1 MYTIPN
7 KLLSP
12 GVTNAKTAKN
22 NIETYILY
30 IAPAR
35 QNSKGVNLCPK
46 AAGCEAACLYTAGR
60 GKFSNV
66 QSARINKAN
75 YFVYDKEKFIL
86 QLAGELVKINKRATK
101 DGKQIAVRLN
111 GTSDLD
117 FIYLLQKYAGLDPF
131 SLSGLIYY
139 DYTKIPGKVK
149 KYLNEPRYSLTF
161 SRDETNEN
169 EARELLKLGANVSV
183 VINGPAPFTYLG
195 APVVDGDKSDI
206 VMLYNTGAVL
216 ALKAKGE
223 AKKDT
228 TGFVVHT
235 NEQTPARFTYAQFL
249 EIEAKQKAGRSL
261 DQLSPNEYT
270 ALKNERF
277 LNQLR

>member
-1 MYTIPN
+1 MYTIPK

-12 GVTNAKTAKN
+12 GATNAKTAKN
-22 NIETYILY
+22 SLKTFILY
-30 IAPAR
+30 LAPAR
-35 QNSKGVNLCPK
+35 QNDKGVNLCPK

-66 QSARINKAN
+66 QKARINKSN
-75 YFVYDKEKFIL
+75 YFVYNKPGFIN
-86 QLAGELVKINKRATK
+86 QLASELIKINIKAQK
-101 DGKQIAVRLN
+101 DGEQIAVRLN
-111 GTSDLD
+111 GTSDID
-117 FIYLLQKYAGLDPF
+117 FIYLLKKYAGLDPF
-131 SLSGLIYY
+131 SLKSLVYY

-149 KYLNEPRYSLTF
+149 KYINEPQYSLTF
-161 SRDETNEN
+161 SRDETNEK
-169 EARELLKLGANVSV
+169 EARELLKLGANISV
-183 VINGPAPFTYLG
+183 VINGPAPFNYLG

-216 ALKAKGE
+216 ALKAKGD
-223 AKKDT
+223 AKKDR

-235 NEQTPARFTYAQFL
+235 NEIKPARFTYAQFL
-249 EIEAKQKAGRSL
+249 EIEAQQKTGRSL

-270 ALKNERF
+270 ALQNERF

>member
-1 MYTIPN
+1 MYTIPK

-12 GVTNAKTAKN
+12 GTTNAKTAKN
-22 NIETYILY
+22 SLKTFILY
-30 IAPAR
+30 LAPAR

-66 QSARINKAN
+66 QKARINKSN
-75 YFVYDKEKFIL
+75 YFVYDKPGFIN
-86 QLAGELVKINKRATK
+86 QLANELTKINTK
-101 DGKQIAVRLN
+101 AQKAGETIAIRLN
-111 GTSDLD
+111 GTSDID
-117 FIYLLQKYAGLDPF
+117 FIYLLKKYAGIDPF
-131 SLSGLIYY
+131 SLLNLVYY

-149 KYLNEPRYSLTF
+149 KYINEPRYKLTF
-161 SRDETNEN
+161 SRDETNAEYIP
-169 EARELLKLGANVSV
+169 ELLKLGANVSV
-183 VINGPAPFTYLG
+183 VFNGPIPSQYWG
-195 APVVDGDKSDI
+195 RPVIDGDKSDI

-216 ALKAKGE
+216 ALKAKGD
-223 AKKDT
+223 AKKDS

-235 NEQTPARFTYAQFL
+235 NEIKPARFTYAQFL
-249 EIEAKQKAGRSL
+249 ETEAKQKAGRSL

-270 ALKNERF
+270 ALRNERI

>member
-1 MYTIPN
+1 M
-7 KLLSP
+7 
-12 GVTNAKTAKN
+12 
-22 NIETYILY
+22 
-30 IAPAR
+30 
-35 QNSKGVNLCPK
+35 
-46 AAGCEAACLYTAGR
+46 
-60 GKFSNV
+60 
-66 QSARINKAN
+66 
-75 YFVYDKEKFIL
+75 
-86 QLAGELVKINKRATK
+86 AGELVKINKRATK
-101 DGKQIAVRLN
+101 AGKQIAVRLN

-117 FIYLLQKYAGLDPF
+117 FIYLLKKYAGLDPF

-149 KYLNEPRYSLTF
+149 KYINEPRYSLTF
-161 SRDETNEN
+161 SRDETNEK
-169 EARELLKLGANVSV
+169 EARELLKLGANISV

-216 ALKAKGE
+216 ALKAKGD
-223 AKKDT
+223 AKKDR

-235 NEQTPARFTYAQFL
+235 NEINEPAPFL
-249 EIEAKQKAGRSL
+249 SIEARKVFNRSL
-261 DQLSPNEYT
+261 DELSPNEYT